1 MSPKLRITLVA
12 GAVAIL
18 VVAFVLLR
26 PDSEP
31 SDSGPISTT
40 PPAAGETGAV
50 AHPKPKPPK
59 STKIV
64 VRDSAPVGG
73 VKRIKVKKGER
84 IRFTVAS
91 DVSDEV
97 HFHGYDVSKPVG
109 PGSPAKFVV
118 PARLDGIYEVEL
130 EQRAIPI
137 AEVRVEP

>member
-12 GAVAIL
+12 SAVAIL

-26 PDSEP
+26 PGSEP
-31 SDSGPISTT
+31 TDSAPTATT
-40 PPAAGETGAV
+40 PAATGETGAV
-50 AHPKPKPPK
+50 ARPKPKPPK

-73 VKRIKVKKGER
+73 VKRIKVKKGEK

-97 HFHGYDVSKPVG
+97 HLHGYDVSKPVG
-109 PGSPAKFVV
+109 PGSAAKFVV